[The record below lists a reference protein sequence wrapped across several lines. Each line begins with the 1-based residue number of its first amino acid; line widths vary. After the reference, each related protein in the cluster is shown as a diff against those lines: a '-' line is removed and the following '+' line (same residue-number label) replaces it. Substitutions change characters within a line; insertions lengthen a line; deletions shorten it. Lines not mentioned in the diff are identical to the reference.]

1 MCGFKGRNAGQI
13 AGNSCSI
20 GKICNGKAVHFS
32 PKMHVH
38 E

>member
-1 MCGFKGRNAGQI
+1 MYSSKAQI
-13 AGNSCSI
+13 EGIACPI
-20 GKICNGKAVHFS
+20 AKICNEEAVHFS

>member
-1 MCGFKGRNAGQI
+1 MCGFKAQI

-20 GKICNGKAVHFS
+20 AKICNNEAVDFS